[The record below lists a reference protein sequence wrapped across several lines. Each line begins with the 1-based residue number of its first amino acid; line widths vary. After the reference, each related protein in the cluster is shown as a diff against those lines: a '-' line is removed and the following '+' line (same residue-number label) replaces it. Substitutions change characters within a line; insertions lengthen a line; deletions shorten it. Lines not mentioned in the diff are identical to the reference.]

1 MQLDY
6 ETKGG
11 GEMTVKIPSS
21 TIGILYG
28 EYPNLRETARPVS
41 VVVIISQ
48 RRKPADYWSPSIFFF
63 RQHFSD
69 H

>member
-6 ETKGG
+6 EAKENN
-11 GEMTVKIPSS
+11 EMTVDIPNS

-41 VVVIISQ
+41 INHRVHF
-48 RRKPADYWSPSIFFF
+48 KSI
-63 RQHFSD
+63 
-69 H
+69 